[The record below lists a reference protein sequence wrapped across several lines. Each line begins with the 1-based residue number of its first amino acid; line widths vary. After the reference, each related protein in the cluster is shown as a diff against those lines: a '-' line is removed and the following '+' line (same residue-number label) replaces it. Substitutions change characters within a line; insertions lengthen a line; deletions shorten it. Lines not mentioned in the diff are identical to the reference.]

1 MGKSV
6 WTVGVF
12 GVLCCAL
19 LAMAMCMSL
28 EDLKRA
34 PAIKLSDALRGR
46 FRFPRV
52 RVDVWREGDR
62 KVLAIEYHAAA
73 AGEAERA
80 DAGREIQEVADFA
93 ASKYEGKD
101 RKEIS
106 TVKVTRL
113 KPLDRGT
120 DVQRGTFPFAPPAPR

>member
-6 WTVGVF
+6 WTVAVL

-19 LAMAMCMSL
+19 LSMAMCMSL

-34 PAIKLSDALRGR
+34 PAARLSDALRDR
-46 FRFPRV
+46 FRVPRV
-52 RVDVWREGDR
+52 RADVWREGDR
-62 KVLAIEYHAAA
+62 KVLVIEYHVATAAD
-73 AGEAERA
+73 GGTV
-80 DAGREIQEVADFA
+80 DAGRELQDVADFA

-101 RKEIS
+101 RKEIA

-113 KPLDRGT
+113 MPLDRGT
-120 DVQRGTFPFAPPAPR
+120 DVQRGTFPFAPPATR